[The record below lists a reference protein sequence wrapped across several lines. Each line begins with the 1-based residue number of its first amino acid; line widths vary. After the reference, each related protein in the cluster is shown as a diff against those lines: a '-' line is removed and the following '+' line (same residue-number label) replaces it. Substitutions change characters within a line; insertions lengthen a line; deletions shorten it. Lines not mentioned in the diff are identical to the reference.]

1 MFGMPLAS
9 ATRKLAAIAA
19 ATQLAFRSS
28 AKLHRSVKNLVGE
41 MDQMFRRHRETRIAS
56 VGG

>member
-9 ATRKLAAIAA
+9 ATRKLAIIAA

-28 AKLHRSVKNLVGE
+28 AKLHRSVKNMVGE